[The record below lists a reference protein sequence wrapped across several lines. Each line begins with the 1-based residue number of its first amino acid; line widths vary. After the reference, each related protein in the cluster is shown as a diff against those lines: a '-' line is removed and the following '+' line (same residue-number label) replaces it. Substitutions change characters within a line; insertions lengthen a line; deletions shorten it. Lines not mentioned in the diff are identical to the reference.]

1 MLRFLS
7 RMSLYIVGSQLRTAV
22 EGKSLRPLK
31 KGEWV
36 EFSCNF
42 TLQKLV
48 KIYGIKGGFVR
59 LLLAAIFKLA
69 LRTNERRKKGLLF
82 YKVAKKSSVIFFAY
96 SSSSLQNTQFSWLKK
111 FPSLCKKSNIS
122 AFKLLSI
129 NQDPADL
136 FQGTFSLSISSM
148 SMSPFHKKWW
158 NIGRVRAKHFFN
170 LFHLDLRTFSWHTV
184 QCDLYKKDST
194 CPFKTTLF
202 FEKIDGN
209 NEFLKRVL

>member
-111 FPSLCKKSNIS
+111 FPSFCKMSNIS
-122 AFKLLSI
+122 AFKLISI
-129 NQDPADL
+129 NQEPADL
-136 FQGTFSLSISSM
+136 FLRHFQSEYFKNAHVSFSQKVVKYWSCAS
-148 SMSPFHKKWW
+148 
-158 NIGRVRAKHFFN
+158 NAFFQSTSFGPKDFF
-170 LFHLDLRTFSWHTV
+170 LTYSTV
-184 QCDLYKKDST
+184 WSL
-194 CPFKTTLF
+194 
-202 FEKIDGN
+202 
-209 NEFLKRVL
+209 